1 MQEHAVNIY
10 TDSRNILNA
19 LNQQYKKQRN
29 LNLLKILKKSSHFY
43 VYSSISPQQSFL
55 CLSLTT
61 VLKSHNPRL
70 FFLFGSHPQQ
80 PCRYHSQ
87 FSFIKKKKSIKPNQ
101 FPATKTVESFSETFF
116 PLSLPFDCRDR
127 SIFLMYMF
135 FITVTDTMARRGLF
149 AKGLCDVKVI
159 DHCITQ

>member
-116 PLSLPFDCRDR
+116 PLSLPFDCRDPVIIYPLLICCHPSMLLLKR
-127 SIFLMYMF
+127 AVIGR
-135 FITVTDTMARRGLF
+135 TPAGGL
-149 AKGLCDVKVI
+149 L
-159 DHCITQ
+159 